1 MKKPNKIK
9 IGYRDIKIKWLAPDF
24 KTEELI
30 DCYGQYKQREGL
42 IEIQR
47 DLYGQK
53 MVNTLLHEVGHAII
67 DISGLNQSGSPLEK
81 DDDEEIVIHQI
92 TNQFLAI
99 CRDNSWFLDY
109 IKDNINNHED

>member
-1 MKKPNKIK
+1 MNEPTKIK
-9 IGYRDIKIKWLAPDF
+9 VGYRDIEIKWLYPDF

-30 DCYGQYKQREGL
+30 DCFGQYKQREGL

-53 MVNTLLHEVGHAII
+53 MINTLLHEIGHAIA
-67 DISGLNQSGSPLEK
+67 DVGGLNQSGAPLEK

-92 TNQFLAI
+92 TNYFLAI
-99 CRDNSWFLDY
+99 CRDNPWFLDY
-109 IKDNINNHED
+109 IKDNMNKNA